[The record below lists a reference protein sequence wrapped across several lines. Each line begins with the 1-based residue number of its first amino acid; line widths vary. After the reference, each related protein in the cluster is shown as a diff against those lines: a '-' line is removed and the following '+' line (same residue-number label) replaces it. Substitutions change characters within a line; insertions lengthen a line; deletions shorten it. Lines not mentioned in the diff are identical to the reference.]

1 MGEIELD
8 DIQPSDD
15 FHYING
21 EEEKALSGR
30 LFLTM
35 TNQRAMTEMLS
46 LWEQYSTNPN
56 IQFQRGLNG
65 FKSLF
70 KQLNTIRRWNVQD
83 RLIETNVSGIT
94 INCYTGYNQYARY
107 SVGEMRSGNVL

>member
-1 MGEIELD
+1 MCETVGYVENFVTAIRNTEGLEWMGEIELD

-15 FHYING
+15 FHYSG
-21 EEEKALSGR
+21 EGLEEKNLQGR

-83 RLIETNVSGIT
+83 HLV
-94 INCYTGYNQYARY
+94 
-107 SVGEMRSGNVL
+107 